1 MSETEKWQDENTR
14 YLSEAIATVRQ
25 ALERYA
31 QRSVQASAGSPVI
44 PEVVPPT
51 FWQRLRGKAVSNAP
65 VVRALLTPPGPK
77 APEKPSVAVPL
88 STPAAKDSEN
98 ARMSPALPA
107 LSRRLG
113 MTRFEEQMLLLCCA
127 AELDPGVPALCAK
140 AQDDPARTYP
150 TFALGFSIFESPEW
164 EALSPER
171 SLRYWRLLEINQPGA
186 QVLTTSA
193 LRADE
198 RIVNYVKGLNHLDDR
213 LAPLLLPLDVVDPAA
228 ALSDSQR
235 QQVERILVQLREPHN
250 RVSIVHLDGDDATSK
265 QAVASV
271 AAAQLGLRAF
281 RIPAGQLPAH
291 AGELETL
298 ARLWFRESLL
308 LPVAL
313 YVDATD
319 VAATDAVSGQ
329 VSRFLSRTD
338 GVIFLDAKEA
348 APALAGSTYSAV
360 VEKPSHAEQKNAW
373 EAALGGK
380 AEGIGA
386 ALAEQFHLNLG
397 AIRKIS
403 QQVLQDVKGEAED
416 LKKRAWDACVRYTKP
431 GLENLAQSLDPRATW
446 DDIVLPENEMSLLK
460 QLAAQVGHRSTVY
473 QDWGFREQMNRGFGI
488 SALFAGESGV
498 GKTMAAE
505 VLANDLRLHLCRID
519 LSAVVSK
526 YIGETEKNL
535 RKLFD
540 SAEDGGAILF
550 FDEADALFGKRSEV
564 KDSHDRYANIE
575 VNYLLQ
581 RMESYRGLA
590 ILATNMKSA
599 LDSAFL
605 RRLRFIVQFA
615 FPAPAQ
621 REVIWRKVFPAA
633 APVEGL
639 DYARLAKLPLTGGSI
654 RSIAVNSAFLA
665 ASEKAAV
672 TMRHVLDCARKEFHK
687 LERPINEMDFRLPAV
702 ATSAAAAGSGQGG
715 AGSGAGAGP
724 AAMKAIA

>member
-1 MSETEKWQDENTR
+1 MSETEKWQNENTR
-14 YLSEAIATVRQ
+14 YLADAIAAVRKT
-25 ALERYA
+25 LERFA
-31 QRSVQASAGSPVI
+31 QHHVQSTTPVI
-44 PEVVPPT
+44 PELVPPT
-51 FWQRLRGKAVSNAP
+51 FWQRLRGRAASNAP
-65 VVRALLTPPGPK
+65 TAKALLTPPGQETQERPASAESAPMAAEDAK
-77 APEKPSVAVPL
+77 A
-88 STPAAKDSEN
+88 
-98 ARMSPALPA
+98 SPALPA
-107 LSRRLG
+107 LSHRLG
-113 MTRFEEQMLLLCCA
+113 LTRFEEQMLLLCCA
-127 AELDPGVPALCAK
+127 VELDPGIAALCAK

-150 TFALGFSIFESPEW
+150 TFALGFSIFDNPEW

-171 SLRYWRLLEINQPGA
+171 PLRYWRLLEINQPGA
-186 QVLTTSA
+186 QALTASA

-213 LAPLLLPLDVVDPAA
+213 LAPLLLPLGAADPAT
-228 ALSDSQR
+228 ALADSQR
-235 QQVERILVQLREPHN
+235 QQVERILAQFRAPRN
-250 RVSIVHLDGDDATSK
+250 AVSVIRLDGADSASK
-265 QAVASV
+265 QAVAS
-271 AAAQLGLRAF
+271 AAALQLGLRAF
-281 RIPAGQLPAH
+281 RITAGQLPAH

-319 VAATDAVSGQ
+319 LAASDAVSAQ
-329 VSRFLSRTD
+329 VSRFLTKTD

-348 APALAGSTYSAV
+348 APSLAGPAYCAV
-360 VEKPSHAEQKNAW
+360 VEKPTHAEQKNAW
-373 EAALGGK
+373 DVALGAR
-380 AEGIGA
+380 AEGIGS
-386 ALAEQFHLNLG
+386 ALAEQFHLNLTS
-397 AIRKIS
+397 I
-403 QQVLQDVKGEAED
+403 QQIAREVLQDAKGEIKD
-416 LKKRAWDACVRYTKP
+416 LKTRAWDACVRYTKP
-431 GLENLAQSLDPRATW
+431 GLDNLAQSLDPRATW
-446 DDIVLPENEMSLLK
+446 DDIVLPENEMSLLR
-460 QLAAQVGHRSTVY
+460 QIAAQVGHRSTVY

-488 SALFAGESGV
+488 SALFAGESGT

-505 VLANDLRLHLCRID
+505 VLANHLRLHLCRID

-540 SAEDGGAILF
+540 AAEDGGAILF

-590 ILATNMKSA
+590 ILATNMKCA

-621 REVIWRKVFPAA
+621 REAIWRKVFPAA
-633 APVEGL
+633 APVEEL
-639 DYARLAKLPLTGGSI
+639 DFARLAKLALTGGSI

-665 ASEKAAV
+665 ASEGVGV

-687 LERPINEMDFRLPAV
+687 LERPINEADLRLPI
-702 ATSAAAAGSGQGG
+702 S
-715 AGSGAGAGP
+715 GP
-724 AAMKAIA
+724 APVAVMKATA

>member
-14 YLSEAIATVRQ
+14 YLSEAIAQVRH
-25 ALERYA
+25 ALEKYA
-31 QRSVQASAGSPVI
+31 QRHVNTGSSPII

-51 FWQRLRGKAVSNAP
+51 FWQRLIGKTSSSAP
-65 VVRALLTPPGPK
+65 AVRALLTPPGQES
-77 APEKPSVAVPL
+77 EKPAAAVA
-88 STPAAKDSEN
+88 PAMDKPAEDAKV
-98 ARMSPALPA
+98 SPALA
-107 LSRRLG
+107 MLSHRLG
-113 MTRFEEQMLLLCCA
+113 MTRFEEQLILLCCA
-127 AELDPGVPALCAK
+127 VELDPGIPSLCAR
-140 AQDDPARTYP
+140 AQDDSTRAYP
-150 TFALGFSIFESPEW
+150 TFALGFSIFENPEW

-171 SLRYWRLLEINQPGA
+171 PLRYWRLLEINQPGSQA
-186 QVLTTSA
+186 LTTSA

-198 RIVNYVKGLNHLDDR
+198 RIVNFVKGLNHLDDR
-213 LAPLLLPLDVVDPAA
+213 LAPLLYPLDVVNPAA

-235 QQVERILVQLREPHN
+235 MQVDRILKQLRGPHN
-250 RVSIVHLDGDDATSK
+250 TTSIVHLAGEDSVSK

-271 AAAQLGLRAF
+271 VAAQLGLRAF

-319 VAATDAVSGQ
+319 LAATDALSAQ

-338 GVIFLDAKEA
+338 GIIFLDAKDA
-348 APALAGSTYSAV
+348 APNLARSVYSAP
-360 VEKPSHAEQKNAW
+360 VEKPSHVEQRNAW
-373 EAALGGK
+373 DVALGEG
-380 AEGIGA
+380 AEGVGS
-386 ALAEQFHLNLG
+386 ALAEQFHLNLDS
-397 AIRKIS
+397 IRKIS
-403 QQVLQDVKGEAED
+403 QEVLQESSGNAAD
-416 LKKRAWDACVRYTKP
+416 LKKGAWDACVRYTRP
-431 GLENLAQSLDPRATW
+431 GVENLAQSLDPRATW
-446 DDIVLPENEMSLLK
+446 DDIVLPETEMSLLR
-460 QLAAQVGHRSTVY
+460 QIAAQVGHRSTVY
-473 QDWGFREQMNRGFGI
+473 QQWGFREQMNRGFGI
-488 SALFAGESGV
+488 SALFAGESGT

-540 SAEDGGAILF
+540 AAEDGGAILF

-621 REVIWRKVFPAA
+621 REAIWKKVFPAA

-639 DYARLAKLPLTGGSI
+639 DFTRLAKLSLTGGGI

-665 ASEKAAV
+665 ASEGVPIA
-672 TMRHVLDCARKEFHK
+672 MRHVLDCARKEFFK
-687 LERPINEMDFRLPAV
+687 LERPVNEADFRLPV
-702 ATSAAAAGSGQGG
+702 A
-715 AGSGAGAGP
+715 P
-724 AAMKAIA
+724 ASAMKAIA

>member
-14 YLSEAIATVRQ
+14 YLSEAITQVRQ

-31 QRSVQASAGSPVI
+31 QRQQHTGSSPII

-51 FWQRLRGKAVSNAP
+51 FWQRLMGKTSSNTP
-65 VVRALLTPPGPK
+65 TVRALLTPPGQE
-77 APEKPSVAVPL
+77 PEKA
-88 STPAAKDSEN
+88 TAPAARVSETTGDETK
-98 ARMSPALPA
+98 MSPALPM

-113 MTRFEEQMLLLCCA
+113 MTRFEEQVLLLCCA
-127 AELDPGVPALCAK
+127 VELDPGISPLCAR
-140 AQDDPARTYP
+140 AQDDPARSYP
-150 TFALGFSIFESPEW
+150 TFALGFSIFENPEW

-171 SLRYWRLLEINQPGA
+171 PLRYWRLLEINQPGSQA
-186 QVLTTSA
+186 LTTSA

-198 RIVNYVKGLNHLDDR
+198 RIVNFVKGLNHLDDR
-213 LAPLLLPLDVVDPAA
+213 LAPLLYALEAVDPGR

-235 QQVERILVQLREPHN
+235 AEVDRILRQLRQPHN
-250 RVSIVHLDGDDATSK
+250 ATSIVHLAGEDALTK
-265 QAVASV
+265 QAVASAV
-271 AAAQLGLRAF
+271 AGQLGLRAF
-281 RIPAGQLPAH
+281 RIPAGQLPGH

-313 YVDATD
+313 YVDAAD
-319 VAATDAVSGQ
+319 VSAADAPSAQ

-338 GVIFLDAKEA
+338 GVIFLDSKSSS
-348 APALAGSTYSAV
+348 PGLARPVHTASIA
-360 VEKPSHAEQKNAW
+360 KPSHEEQRQTW
-373 EAALGGK
+373 ESALGAK
-380 AEGIGA
+380 AEGIGSQ
-386 ALAEQFHLNLG
+386 LAEQFHLNLDS
-397 AIRKIS
+397 IQRIS
-403 QQVLQDVKGEAED
+403 QEVLQQAPGEIDD
-416 LKKRAWDACVRYTKP
+416 LKKRAWDACVRYTRP
-431 GLENLAQSLDPRATW
+431 GVENLAQSLEPRATW
-446 DDIVLPENEMSLLK
+446 EDIVLPANEMSLLR
-460 QLAAQVGHRSTVY
+460 QIAAQVGHRGTVY
-473 QDWGFREQMNRGFGI
+473 QQWGFREQMNRGFGI
-488 SALFAGESGV
+488 SALFAGESGT

-540 SAEDGGAILF
+540 AAEDGGAILF

-615 FPAPAQ
+615 FPAPVE
-621 REVIWRKVFPAA
+621 RESIWRKVFPAA

-639 DYARLAKLPLTGGSI
+639 DFARLAKLALTGGSI
-654 RSIAVNSAFLA
+654 RSIAVNAAFFA
-665 ASEKAAV
+665 ASEGGAV
-672 TMRHVLDCARKEFHK
+672 SMRHVLDCARKEFQK
-687 LERPINEMDFRLPAV
+687 LERPVNEADFRLPVAAPVAV
-702 ATSAAAAGSGQGG
+702 
-715 AGSGAGAGP
+715 P
-724 AAMKAIA
+724 AMKATA

>member
-14 YLSEAIATVRQ
+14 YLSEAIAQVRQ
-25 ALERYA
+25 TLERYA
-31 QRSVQASAGSPVI
+31 NRQVHATSSPII

-51 FWQRLRGKAVSNAP
+51 FWQRLRGKPSSNVPA
-65 VVRALLTPPGPK
+65 VRALLSQPGQE
-77 APEKPSVAVPL
+77 PEKPAESVAAAA
-88 STPAAKDSEN
+88 PAAAKGSE
-98 ARMSPALPA
+98 ATKASPALPT

-113 MTRFEEQMLLLCCA
+113 MTRFEEHLLLLCCA
-127 AELDPGVPALCAK
+127 VELDPGITALCAK

-150 TFALGFSIFESPEW
+150 TFALGFSIFENPEW

-171 SLRYWRLLEINQPGA
+171 PLRYWRLLEINQPGA
-186 QVLTTSA
+186 QPLTTSA

-213 LAPLLLPLDVVDPAA
+213 LAPLLLPLNVVDPAT
-228 ALSDSQR
+228 ALADSQR
-235 QQVERILVQLREPHN
+235 QQVERILKQLREPHN
-250 RVSIVHLDGDDATSK
+250 GVSIIHLDGQDSTSK

-271 AAAQLGLRAF
+271 AAVQLGLRAF

-319 VAATDAVSGQ
+319 VATTDAASVQ

-348 APALAGSTYSAV
+348 APELASSTYSASI
-360 VEKPSHAEQKNAW
+360 ERPSHTEQKNAW
-373 EAALGGK
+373 EAALGEK
-380 AEGIGA
+380 VKGIGA
-386 ALAEQFHLNLG
+386 ALAEQFHLNLDS
-397 AIRKIS
+397 IQQIS
-403 QQVLQDVKGEAED
+403 REVLQDAKDDAED

-431 GLENLAQSLDPRATW
+431 GLENLAQSLDPRASW

-460 QLAAQVGHRSTVY
+460 QIAAQVGHRSTVY
-473 QDWGFREQMNRGFGI
+473 QDWGFRDQMNRGFGI
-488 SALFAGESGV
+488 SALFAGESGT

-540 SAEDGGAILF
+540 AAEDGGAILF

-621 REVIWRKVFPAA
+621 REAIWRKTFPAA

-639 DYARLAKLPLTGGSI
+639 DYVRLAKLPLTGGSI
-654 RSIAVNSAFLA
+654 RSIAVNSAFQA
-665 ASEKAAV
+665 ASESLAV
-672 TMRHVLDCARKEFHK
+672 GMRHVLDCARKEFHK
-687 LERPINEMDFRLPAV
+687 LERPVNEADFRLPA
-702 ATSAAAAGSGQGG
+702 G
-715 AGSGAGAGP
+715 AP
-724 AAMKAIA
+724 ASVTAMKAIA

>member
-25 ALERYA
+25 ALERCA
-31 QRSVQASAGSPVI
+31 QRDVHAPGGSPII
-44 PEVVPPT
+44 PEIVPPT
-51 FWQRLRGKAVSNAP
+51 FWQRLRGKVPSNAP
-65 VVRALLTPPGPK
+65 TARALLTPAGQEL
-77 APEKPSVAVPL
+77 PEKTVSAEAT
-88 STPAAKDSEN
+88 SSAQAAKAAEDRN
-98 ARMSPALPA
+98 MGPALPA

-113 MTRFEEQMLLLCCA
+113 MTRFEEQLLLLCCA
-127 AELDPGVPALCAK
+127 VELDPGIPALCAK
-140 AQDDPARTYP
+140 AQDDPGRTYP
-150 TFALGFSIFESPEW
+150 TFALGFSIFENPEW

-171 SLRYWRLLEINQPGA
+171 PLRYWRLLEINQPGA
-186 QVLTTSA
+186 QALTSSA
-193 LRADE
+193 LRVDE
-198 RIVNYVKGLNHLDDR
+198 RIVNYVKGLNQLDDR
-213 LAPLLLPLDVVDPAA
+213 LSALLLPLDIVDPAT

-235 QQVERILVQLREPHN
+235 QQVEKMVSRLSEPQNRI
-250 RVSIVHLDGDDATSK
+250 SIVHLDGEDSASK
-265 QAVASV
+265 QAVAS
-271 AAAQLGLRAF
+271 AAAARLGLRAF

-291 AGELETL
+291 PGELETL
-298 ARLWFRESLL
+298 ARLWLRESLL

-313 YVDATD
+313 YVDAND
-319 VAATDAVSGQ
+319 VAATDAIAGQ

-348 APALAGSTYSAV
+348 AAGLAQATYSV
-360 VEKPSHAEQKNAW
+360 RVDKPSHNEQKDAW
-373 EAALGGK
+373 QAALGGK
-380 AEGIGA
+380 AEGIGGT
-386 ALAEQFHLNLG
+386 LAEQFHLNLG
-397 AIRKIS
+397 AIQKIAREL
-403 QQVLQDVKGEAED
+403 VEDVKGEAGD
-416 LKKRAWDACVRYTKP
+416 LKQRAWDACVRYTKP
-431 GLENLAQSLDPRATW
+431 GLENLAQSLEPRATW
-446 DDIVLPENEMSLLK
+446 DDIVLPDKEMSLLK
-460 QLAAQVGHRSTVY
+460 QIAAQVGNRSTVY

-488 SALFAGESGV
+488 SALFAGESGT

-535 RKLFD
+535 KKLFD
-540 SAEDGGAILF
+540 AAEDGGAILF

-615 FPAPAQ
+615 FPAAVE
-621 REVIWRKVFPAA
+621 REAIWKKVFPSA

-639 DYARLAKLPLTGGSI
+639 DFARLAKLPLTGGSI

-665 ASEKAAV
+665 ASEKSAV
-672 TMRHVLDCARKEFHK
+672 TMRHVLDCARKEFQK
-687 LERPINEMDFRLPAV
+687 LERPINEGDFRLPA
-702 ATSAAAAGSGQGG
+702 AAPAGVT
-715 AGSGAGAGP
+715 
-724 AAMKAIA
+724 AMKASA

>member
-14 YLSEAIATVRQ
+14 YLSEAIAQVRRV
-25 ALERYA
+25 LDTYA
-31 QRSVQASAGSPVI
+31 QRHQHTRGATII

-51 FWQRLRGKAVSNAP
+51 FWQRLIGKRASNSPA
-65 VVRALLTPPGPK
+65 VRALLTPPGQE
-77 APEKPSVAVPL
+77 AEKTASAGSPTADK
-88 STPAAKDSEN
+88 TSEEPQ
-98 ARMSPALPA
+98 MSPALPM

-113 MTRFEEQMLLLCCA
+113 MTRFEEQLLLLCCA
-127 AELDPGVPALCAK
+127 VELDPGISPLCAR

-150 TFALGFSIFESPEW
+150 TFALAFSIFENPEW

-171 SLRYWRLLEINQPGA
+171 PLRYWRLVEINQPGSQA
-186 QVLTTSA
+186 LTTSA

-198 RIVNYVKGLNHLDDR
+198 RIVNFVKGLNHLDDR
-213 LAPLLLPLDVVDPAA
+213 LAPLLYPIDTVNPAN

-235 QQVERILVQLREPHN
+235 AEGDRILKQLRQPHN
-250 RVSIVHLDGDDATSK
+250 STMIVHLAGEDTFSK
-265 QAVASV
+265 QTLASAVS
-271 AAAQLGLRAF
+271 AQLGLRAF

-313 YVDATD
+313 YVDASD
-319 VAATDAVSGQ
+319 VSAVDPLSAQ
-329 VSRFLSRTD
+329 ISRFLSRTD
-338 GVIFLDAKEA
+338 GVIFLDAKSA
-348 APALAGSTYSAV
+348 APGAAHPVYSV
-360 VEKPSHAEQKNAW
+360 SVEKPSHAEQRQAW
-373 EAALGGK
+373 ESALGAK
-380 AEGIGA
+380 AEGIGS
-386 ALAEQFHLNLG
+386 ALAEQFHLNLDS
-397 AIRKIS
+397 IRNIS
-403 QQVLQDVKGEAED
+403 REAVQEASGEAED
-416 LKKRAWDACVRYTKP
+416 LKKRAWDACVHHTRP
-431 GLENLAQSLDPRATW
+431 SVENLAQSLDPRATW
-446 DDIVLPENEMSLLK
+446 DDIVLPENEMSLLR
-460 QLAAQVGHRSTVY
+460 QIAAQVGHRGTVY
-473 QDWGFREQMNRGFGI
+473 QQWGFRAQMNRGFGI
-488 SALFAGESGV
+488 SALFAGESGT

-605 RRLRFIVQFA
+605 RRLRFLVQFA

-621 REVIWRKVFPAA
+621 RETIWRKVFPEAT
-633 APVEGL
+633 PMEGL
-639 DYARLAKLPLTGGSI
+639 DFARLAKLPLTGGSI

-665 ASEKAAV
+665 ASEASTV
-672 TMRHVLDCARKEFHK
+672 GMRHVLDCARKEFQK
-687 LERPINEMDFRLPAV
+687 LERPINEADFRLPISGPGAV
-702 ATSAAAAGSGQGG
+702 T
-715 AGSGAGAGP
+715 
-724 AAMKAIA
+724 AMKATA

>member
-14 YLSEAIATVRQ
+14 YLSEAIAQVRQ

-31 QRSVQASAGSPVI
+31 QRQIQSGPSPII

-51 FWQRLRGKAVSNAP
+51 FWQRLRGKTSINAP
-65 VVRALLTPPGPK
+65 AVRALLSQPGHES
-77 APEKPSVAVPL
+77 EKPAASAG
-88 STPAAKDSEN
+88 PAAAPTAGVKTSEETK
-98 ARMSPALPA
+98 ASPALLM

-113 MTRFEEQMLLLCCA
+113 MTRFEEQLLLLCCA
-127 AELDPGVPALCAK
+127 VELDPGIPALCAK

-150 TFALGFSIFESPEW
+150 TFALGFSIFENPEW

-171 SLRYWRLLEINQPGA
+171 PLRYWRLLEINQPGA
-186 QVLTTSA
+186 QALTTSA

-198 RIVNYVKGLNHLDDR
+198 RIVNYVKGLNQLDDR
-213 LAPLLLPLDVVDPAA
+213 LAPLLLPLNVVDPAT
-228 ALSDSQR
+228 ALADSQR
-235 QQVERILVQLREPHN
+235 QQVERILKKLREPRN
-250 RVSIVHLDGDDATSK
+250 GVSIVHLDGEDSTSK

-271 AAAQLGLRAF
+271 AAVQLGLQAF

-313 YVDATD
+313 YIDATD
-319 VAATDAVSGQ
+319 VAATDAASVQ

-338 GVIFLDAKEA
+338 GVIFLDAKEP
-348 APALAGSTYSAV
+348 APALAGSTYSAA

-373 EAALGGK
+373 EAALGEK
-380 AEGIGA
+380 VKGIGP
-386 ALAEQFHLNLG
+386 ALAEQFHLNLNS
-397 AIRKIS
+397 IQQIS
-403 QQVLQDVKGEAED
+403 REVLQDAQDDAED

-431 GLENLAQSLDPRATW
+431 GLENLAQSLDPRASW

-460 QLAAQVGHRSTVY
+460 QIAAQVGHRSTVY

-488 SALFAGESGV
+488 SALFAGESGT

-540 SAEDGGAILF
+540 AAEDGGAILF
-550 FDEADALFGKRSEV
+550 FDEADALFGRRSEV

-605 RRLRFIVQFA
+605 RRLRFIVHFA

-621 REVIWRKVFPAA
+621 REAIWRNVFPAA

-654 RSIAVNSAFLA
+654 RSIAVNSAFQA
-665 ASEKAAV
+665 ASESVAV
-672 TMRHVLDCARKEFHK
+672 GMRHVLDCARKEFHK
-687 LERPINEMDFRLPAV
+687 LERPVNEADFRLPAT
-702 ATSAAAAGSGQGG
+702 A
-715 AGSGAGAGP
+715 P
-724 AAMKAIA
+724 ASVTAMKATA

>member
-1 MSETEKWQDENTR
+1 MSETEKWQDDNTR
-14 YLSEAIATVRQ
+14 YLSDAIATVRQ

-31 QRSVQASAGSPVI
+31 QRHVRTSASPVI
-44 PEVVPPT
+44 REVLPPT
-51 FWQRLRGKAVSNAP
+51 FWQRLRGKAASSAP
-65 VVRALLTPPGPK
+65 ATRALLMPPGLS
-77 APEKPSVAVPL
+77 APEAVAQSGTSSSAP
-88 STPAAKDSEN
+88 PPEN
-98 ARMSPALPA
+98 ATSSPALPGLA
-107 LSRRLG
+107 RRLG
-113 MTRFEEQMLLLCCA
+113 LTRFEEQMLLLCCA
-127 AELDPGVPALCAK
+127 VELDPGIPSLCAK
-140 AQDDPARTYP
+140 AQDDPARAYP
-150 TFALGFSIFESPEW
+150 TFALGFSIFENPEW

-171 SLRYWRLLEINQPGA
+171 PLRYWRLLEINQPGA
-186 QVLTTSA
+186 QALTTSA
-193 LRADE
+193 LRPDE

-213 LAPLLLPLDVVDPAA
+213 LAPLLLPLSMVDTNVILAE
-228 ALSDSQR
+228 SQR
-235 QQVERILVQLREPHN
+235 QQAQMIVAQLREPRN
-250 RVSIVHLDGDDATSK
+250 SVSIIHLTGEDSASK
-265 QAVASV
+265 QAVVS
-271 AAAQLGLRAF
+271 AATQELGLRTF
-281 RIPAGQLPAH
+281 RIAAGELPVH

-313 YVDATD
+313 YVDAAE
-319 VAATDAVSGQ
+319 VATSETASAQ
-329 VSRFLSRTD
+329 IPRFLSRTD
-338 GVIFLDAKEA
+338 GVIFLDAKEVST
-348 APALAGSTYSAV
+348 ALTATV
-360 VEKPSHAEQKNAW
+360 HRVEVNKPSHQEQKAAW
-373 EAALGGK
+373 NLAFGDRAK
-380 AEGIGA
+380 NIGA
-386 ALAEQFHLNLG
+386 ELAEQFHVSLG
-397 AIRKIS
+397 AIRQIS
-403 QQVLQDVKGEAED
+403 QELLQVANAEGEE

-431 GLENLAQSLDPRATW
+431 GLENLAQPLDPRASW
-446 DDIVLPENEMSLLK
+446 DDLVLPENEMSLLR
-460 QLAAQVGHRSTVY
+460 QLAAQVQHRNTVY

-488 SALFAGESGV
+488 SALFSGESGT

-505 VLANDLRLHLCRID
+505 VLANHLRLHLCRID

-540 SAEDGGAILF
+540 AAENGGAILF

-621 REVIWRKVFPAA
+621 REEIWRKVFPAA

-639 DYARLAKLPLTGGSI
+639 DFARLAKLALTGGSI
-654 RSIAVNSAFLA
+654 RSIVVNAAFLA
-665 ASEKAAV
+665 ASEGSSL

-687 LERPINEMDFRLPAV
+687 LERPINEADFRM
-702 ATSAAAAGSGQGG
+702 
-715 AGSGAGAGP
+715 P
-724 AAMKAIA
+724 AAVMIPVSVMKVTA

>member
-1 MSETEKWQDENTR
+1 MSETEKWQADNTK
-14 YLSEAIATVRQ
+14 YLSEAIAQVRQ
-25 ALERYA
+25 ALERYV
-31 QRSVQASAGSPVI
+31 QR
-44 PEVVPPT
+44 EVHIATPIVPGVLPPT
-51 FWQRLRGKAVSNAP
+51 FWQRLRGRTGSNAP
-65 VVRALLTPPGPK
+65 TVRGLLSQPGQETGK
-77 APEKPSVAVPL
+77 AEIAASPAGVAAP
-88 STPAAKDSEN
+88 TERASEETK
-98 ARMSPALPA
+98 ASPALPY

-113 MTRFEEQMLLLCCA
+113 MTRFEEQLLLLTCA
-127 AELDPGVPALCAK
+127 VELDPGIPALCAK
-140 AQDDPARTYP
+140 AQDDPARTFP
-150 TFALGFSIFESPEW
+150 TFALGFSIFENPEW

-171 SLRYWRLLEINQPGA
+171 PLRYWRLLEISQPGA
-186 QVLTTSA
+186 QALTTSA

-213 LAPLLLPLDVVDPAA
+213 LAPLLLPLSVTDPAT
-228 ALSDSQR
+228 ALADSQR
-235 QQVERILVQLREPHN
+235 QQVARIVTQIREPHN
-250 RVSIVHLDGDDATSK
+250 GISIIHLDGEDAASK
-265 QAVASV
+265 QAVASL

-281 RIPAGQLPAH
+281 RIPAGQLPTH

-313 YVDATD
+313 YVDGTD
-319 VAATDAVSGQ
+319 VAATEAASVQ

-348 APALAGSTYSAV
+348 APSLAGSTYSASV
-360 VEKPSHAEQKNAW
+360 GKPSHAEQKQAW
-373 EAALGGK
+373 EAALGGEVK
-380 AEGIGA
+380 GIGA
-386 ALAEQFHLNLG
+386 ALAEQFHLNLTS
-397 AIRKIS
+397 IQQIS
-403 QQVLQDVKGEAED
+403 REVLQDPKGKGEG
-416 LKKRAWDACVRYTKP
+416 LKERAWDACVRFTKP
-431 GLENLAQSLDPRATW
+431 ALEGLAQSIDPRASW
-446 DDIVLPENEMSLLK
+446 NDIVIPENEMSLLK
-460 QLAAQVGHRSTVY
+460 QIAAQVGHRSTVY

-488 SALFAGESGV
+488 SALFAGESGT

-540 SAEDGGAILF
+540 AAEDGGAILF

-621 REVIWRKVFPAA
+621 REMIWRKVFPAA

-639 DYARLAKLPLTGGSI
+639 DYQRLSRLPLTGGSI
-654 RSIAVNSAFLA
+654 RSIAVNSAFQA
-665 ASEKAAV
+665 ASEGTAV
-672 TMRHVLDCARKEFHK
+672 SMRHALDCARKEFHK
-687 LERPINEMDFRLPAV
+687 LERPVNEADFRLPAG
-702 ATSAAAAGSGQGG
+702 AAASVRE
-715 AGSGAGAGP
+715 
-724 AAMKAIA
+724 MKATA

>member
-14 YLSEAIATVRQ
+14 YLSEAIAQVRH
-25 ALERYA
+25 ALEKYA
-31 QRSVQASAGSPVI
+31 QRHVNTGSSPII

-51 FWQRLRGKAVSNAP
+51 FWQRLIGKTSSSAP
-65 VVRALLTPPGPK
+65 AVRALLPPPGQES
-77 APEKPSVAVPL
+77 EKPAAAAA
-88 STPAAKDSEN
+88 PAMDKTAEDAKV
-98 ARMSPALPA
+98 SPALPM
-107 LSRRLG
+107 LSHRLG
-113 MTRFEEQMLLLCCA
+113 MTRFEEQLILLCCA
-127 AELDPGVPALCAK
+127 VELDPGIPSLCAR
-140 AQDDPARTYP
+140 AQDDSTRAYP
-150 TFALGFSIFESPEW
+150 TFALGFSIFENPEW

-171 SLRYWRLLEINQPGA
+171 PLRYWRLLEINQPGSQA
-186 QVLTTSA
+186 LTTSA

-198 RIVNYVKGLNHLDDR
+198 RIVNFVKGLNHLDDR
-213 LAPLLLPLDVVDPAA
+213 LAPLLYPLDVVNPAA

-235 QQVERILVQLREPHN
+235 MQVGRILKQLRGPHN
-250 RVSIVHLDGDDATSK
+250 TTSIVHLAGEDSVSK

-271 AAAQLGLRAF
+271 VAAQLGLRAF

-319 VAATDAVSGQ
+319 LAATDALSAQ

-338 GVIFLDAKEA
+338 GIIFLDAKDA
-348 APALAGSTYSAV
+348 APNLARSVYSAP
-360 VEKPSHAEQKNAW
+360 VEKPSHVEQRNAW
-373 EAALGGK
+373 DVALGEG
-380 AEGIGA
+380 AEGVGS
-386 ALAEQFHLNLG
+386 ALAEQFHLNLDS
-397 AIRKIS
+397 IRKIS
-403 QQVLQDVKGEAED
+403 QEVLQESSGNAAD
-416 LKKRAWDACVRYTKP
+416 LKKRAWDACVRYTRP
-431 GLENLAQSLDPRATW
+431 GVENLAQSLDPRATW
-446 DDIVLPENEMSLLK
+446 DDIVLPETEMCLLR
-460 QLAAQVGHRSTVY
+460 QIAAQVGHRSTVY
-473 QDWGFREQMNRGFGI
+473 QQWGFREQMNRGFGI
-488 SALFAGESGV
+488 SALFAGESGT

-540 SAEDGGAILF
+540 AAEDGGAILF

-621 REVIWRKVFPAA
+621 REAIWKKVFPAA

-639 DYARLAKLPLTGGSI
+639 DFTRLAKLSLTGGGI

-665 ASEKAAV
+665 ASEGVPIA
-672 TMRHVLDCARKEFHK
+672 MRHVLDCARKEFFK
-687 LERPINEMDFRLPAV
+687 LERPVNEADFRLPV
-702 ATSAAAAGSGQGG
+702 A
-715 AGSGAGAGP
+715 P
-724 AAMKAIA
+724 ASAMKAIA

>member
-25 ALERYA
+25 VLERYA
-31 QRSVQASAGSPVI
+31 ERHIHAPAGSPII
-44 PEVVPPT
+44 PEILPPT
-51 FWQRLRGKAVSNAP
+51 FWQRLRGKVSSTAP
-65 VVRALLTPPGPK
+65 MARALLTSPGQEP
-77 APEKPSVAVPL
+77 PEKTAPAEAPSGAQ
-88 STPAAKDSEN
+88 TAKAAEN
-98 ARMSPALPA
+98 TKMSPALPA

-113 MTRFEEQMLLLCCA
+113 MTRFEEQLLLLCCA
-127 AELDPGVPALCAK
+127 VELDPGIPALCAK

-150 TFALGFSIFESPEW
+150 TFALGFSIFENPEW

-171 SLRYWRLLEINQPGA
+171 PLRYWRLLEINQPGA
-186 QVLTTSA
+186 QALTTSA

-213 LAPLLLPLDVVDPAA
+213 LSPLLLPLDIVDPAA
-228 ALSDSQR
+228 VLSDSQR
-235 QQVERILVQLREPHN
+235 KQVETILSQLREPQN
-250 RVSIVHLDGDDATSK
+250 RVSVVHLGGEDSASK
-265 QAVASV
+265 QALASV

-313 YVDATD
+313 YVDANEA
-319 VAATDAVSGQ
+319 AATDAISGQ

-338 GVIFLDAKEA
+338 GVIFLDAKERA
-348 APALAGSTYSAV
+348 AGLSQTTYSV
-360 VEKPSHAEQKNAW
+360 SVDKPSHTEQKNAW
-373 EAALGGK
+373 EAALGAR
-380 AEGIGA
+380 AEGIGGT
-386 ALAEQFHLNLG
+386 LAEQFHLNLG
-397 AIRKIS
+397 TIQKIAREL
-403 QQVLQDVKGEAED
+403 LQEEKVEGEA
-416 LKKRAWDACVRYTKP
+416 LKQKAWDVCVCCTKP

-446 DDIVLPENEMSLLK
+446 DDIVLPDNEMSLLK
-460 QLAAQVGHRSTVY
+460 QIAAQVGNRSTVY
-473 QDWGFREQMNRGFGI
+473 EDWGFREQMNRGFGI
-488 SALFAGESGV
+488 SALFSGESGT

-535 RKLFD
+535 KKLFD
-540 SAEDGGAILF
+540 AAEDGGAILF

-621 REVIWRKVFPAA
+621 REAIWKKVFPGA

-639 DYARLAKLPLTGGSI
+639 DFARLAKMPLTGGSI

-672 TMRHVLDCARKEFHK
+672 TMGHVLDCARKEFQK
-687 LERPINEMDFRLPAV
+687 LERPINEADFRLPV
-702 ATSAAAAGSGQGG
+702 TPAGV
-715 AGSGAGAGP
+715 